1 MTTALIVLNWR
12 NAAGTVACLT
22 ALKRLTAAHVTVI
35 VVDNGSGD
43 NSVPFIRQ
51 QHPDLM
57 LLETGANLGYAGGN
71 NVGIRYALEHGADT
85 VGILNNDAL
94 VDPNFL
100 QPLLAAQQL
109 TPDGSITTPMICE
122 SEAPETIWAL
132 GATIDWQTATSY
144 RLHAGE
150 QRAAWKDRA
159 PHEVD
164 FAVGTALLAPRQVW
178 ERAGLIDESFFLY
191 YEETDWCVRARRL
204 EIPSVAVPGSCVWH
218 EAGASGGR
226 TSPSITYYMTRNALW
241 FLKRNRTGRRQVMP
255 LFRVALR
262 AHWYMLGD
270 LRRGQTDRAVARAQ
284 GVFDFLRGRTGPRIG
299 RR

>member
-12 NAAGTVACLT
+12 NPAGTVACLA
-22 ALKRLTAAHVTVI
+22 ALKRLTAANVAVI

-85 VGILNNDAL
+85 VGILNNDAV

-241 FLKRNRTGRRQVMP
+241 LLKRNLAGRRQVMP

-270 LRRGQTDRAVARAQ
+270 LRRGQTDRAAARAQ
-284 GVFDFLRGRTGPRIG
+284 GVYDFLRGRTGPRIG

>member
-12 NAAGTVACLT
+12 NPAGTVDCLA
-22 ALKRLTAAHVTVI
+22 ALKRLTAANVAVI

-85 VGILNNDAL
+85 VGILNNDAV

-241 FLKRNRTGRRQVMP
+241 FLKRNLAGRRQVMP

-270 LRRGQTDRAVARAQ
+270 LRRGQTDRAAARAQ
-284 GVFDFLRGRTGPRIG
+284 GVYDFLRGRTGPRIG